1 MAEKTTTG
9 LGFEQKIWDAACV
22 LRGNMD
28 AAEYKHVIL
37 GLIFLKYISDRF
49 MEKYAALVAEGEGYE
64 DDKDEYTADGIFYV
78 PEEARWDMIAK
89 NAHTPEIGLVIDNA
103 MRAIEGENR
112 RLKDVLPKNFG
123 RPELDLPWE
132 KTGIL

>member
-9 LGFEQKIWDAACV
+9 LGFEQKIWNAACV

-49 MEKYAALVAEGEGYE
+49 MEKYAALVAEGKGRGMRMIRMSIRRMVFSMFQR
-64 DDKDEYTADGIFYV
+64 KHAGI
-78 PEEARWDMIAK
+78 R
-89 NAHTPEIGLVIDNA
+89 
-103 MRAIEGENR
+103 
-112 RLKDVLPKNFG
+112 
-123 RPELDLPWE
+123 
-132 KTGIL
+132 